1 MKAKIDLTDYTIA
14 LIYPEQEQSE
24 ILYQMQRYYIQEVLR
39 LLWIQW
45 EEEGITALAHEIFHT
60 TRQEISQNN

>member
-45 EEEGITALAHEIFHT
+45 EEEDITALAHEIFHT
-60 TRQEISQNN
+60 TQQEINQNN